1 MNNKMPFSLQTKH
14 LHHAYLVE
22 GERAVLLPEILEYL
36 VSEKLTEKNSPDLH
50 VLEFDSFGIDDAH
63 ALRAEQSMHGVGGG
77 KKFFIVAFN
86 TMTSEAQ
93 NALLKT
99 LEEPTEHTHFILIT
113 RNKETL
119 IATVRSRV
127 QLVHEK
133 GKPRES
139 KIGEEFISADIPE
152 RLLRIEKFTKVKADE
167 KSEAKDAARDF
178 LAHLE
183 TALHA
188 RFLADTR
195 YAASLEDVIT
205 AKRYLSDRSPSVK
218 MLLEHLALTIPFGKR

>member
-1 MNNKMPFSLQTKH
+1 M
-14 LHHAYLVE
+14 HHAYLVE
-22 GERAVLLPEILEYL
+22 GERAVLLPEILDYL
-36 VSEKLTEKNSPDLH
+36 VAEKLTEKNSPDLH

-63 ALRAEQSMHGVGGG
+63 ALRSEQQMRGSEGN

-99 LEEPTEHTHFILIT
+99 LEEPTEDTHFILLT
-113 RNKETL
+113 RNKEIL

-127 QLVHEK
+127 QLIHEK
-133 GKPRES
+133 GKLKGS
-139 KIGEEFISADIPE
+139 KVGEEFISADIPE

-167 KSEAKDAARDF
+167 KSEAKDLARDF
-178 LAHLE
+178 LTHLE

-188 RFLADTR
+188 RLLTDTH
-195 YAASLEDVIT
+195 YTTALSDVIT
-205 AKRYLSDRSPSVK
+205 AKRYLSDRAPSLK
-218 MLLEHLALTIPFGKR
+218 ILLEHLALTIPHEK